1 MQPSV
6 AICETT
12 GTAVDGLVVWF
23 FSASAQTP
31 DTDQQTEFEMSASHS
46 TDAPAATSSTSP
58 SSSAVM
64 QTYGRA
70 DLAFVSGEGCW
81 LITEDGTRYLDC
93 ASGIAVNTLGH
104 SHPGLV
110 AALRDQAGKLWHT
123 SNLYRIPGQERVAT
137 RLAELTGLD
146 QVYFCNSGAEAN
158 ESAVKIARRT
168 MHERG
173 EPERMTILCATG
185 SFHGRTLGMLAA
197 TDKPA
202 NRTGFGP
209 MPDGFEHVAFGNLN
223 ALRDRMG
230 PHVAAVMIEP
240 VQGEGGARD
249 AQDDYLRGVR
259 EAADEFGALVIADE
273 VQCGIGR
280 TGTLFAYETSGIR
293 PDIIA
298 VAKGLGGGFPV
309 GAVIAT
315 EAVGSA
321 MTPGT
326 HGSTFAGNPLA
337 MAVAEVVLDE
347 LGKPGFLED
356 VRRRAGIMRDAL
368 CGVADRHK
376 GAVVELR
383 GRGFLCGV
391 RLADHLA
398 AGDVVA
404 AMRNEHLLTV
414 PAGENTVRFLP
425 PLVISEQEI
434 ARAVEGFELV
444 LGRMVAAQNG

>member
-1 MQPSV
+1 MN
-6 AICETT
+6 
-12 GTAVDGLVVWF
+12 
-23 FSASAQTP
+23 
-31 DTDQQTEFEMSASHS
+31 DQQTNDASMAVS
-46 TDAPAATSSTSP
+46 Q
-58 SSSAVM
+58 SAVM
-64 QTYGRA
+64 KTYGRA
-70 DLAFVSGEGCW
+70 ELAFVSGEGCW
-81 LITEDGTRYLDC
+81 LVTDDGSRYLDC

-110 AALRDQAGKLWHT
+110 AALREQAGKLWHT
-123 SNLYRIPGQERVAT
+123 SNLYRIPGQERVAAK
-137 RLAELTGLD
+137 LAALTGLD

-158 ESAVKIARRT
+158 ESAVKIARRA

-173 EPERMTILCATG
+173 EPDRMTILCATG

-230 PHVAAVMIEP
+230 SHVAAVMIEP

-249 AQDDYLRGVR
+249 AQDEYLAGVR
-259 EAADEFGALVIADE
+259 AAADGFGALVIADE

-309 GAVIAT
+309 GAVIAS
-315 EAVGSA
+315 EAVGNA

-337 MAVAEVVLDE
+337 MAAAEVVLDE
-347 LGKPGFLED
+347 LGAPGFLED
-356 VRRRAGIMRDAL
+356 VRRRAGIMRDSLQA
-368 CGVADRHK
+368 VADRYE

-383 GRGFLCGV
+383 GRGFLCGA
-391 RLADHLA
+391 RLADALP
-398 AGDVVA
+398 AGDAVA
-404 AMRNEHLLTV
+404 AMREENLLTV

-425 PLVISEQEI
+425 PLVISEEEI
-434 ARAVEGFELV
+434 ALAVETFERV
-444 LGRMVAAQNG
+444 LGRMLAAGDG

>member
-1 MQPSV
+1 MNDQHTKNAS
-6 AICETT
+6 
-12 GTAVDGLVVWF
+12 TA
-23 FSASAQTP
+23 AAQ
-31 DTDQQTEFEMSASHS
+31 
-46 TDAPAATSSTSP
+46 
-58 SSSAVM
+58 SAVM
-64 QTYGRA
+64 KTYGRA
-70 DLAFVSGEGCW
+70 ELAFASGEGCW

-123 SNLYRIPGQERVAT
+123 SNLYRIPGQERVAA

-158 ESAVKIARRT
+158 ESAVKIARRA

-173 EPERMTILCATG
+173 EPDRMTILCTTG

-249 AQDDYLRGVR
+249 AQDEYLAGVR
-259 EAADEFGALVIADE
+259 DAADEFGALVIADE
-273 VQCGIGR
+273 VQSGIGR

-309 GAVIAT
+309 GAVIT
-315 EAVGSA
+315 SEAVGNA

-347 LGKPGFLED
+347 LGAPGFLED
-356 VRRRAGIMRDAL
+356 VRRRAGILRDAL
-368 CGVADRHK
+368 QAVADRHE

-391 RLADHLA
+391 RLAEALP
-398 AGDVVA
+398 AGDAVA
-404 AMRNEHLLTV
+404 AMRDEHLLTV
-414 PAGENTVRFLP
+414 PAGENTIRFLP
-425 PLVISEQEI
+425 PLVISEEEI
-434 ARAVEGFELV
+434 ALAVDTFERV
-444 LGRMVAAQNG
+444 LGRMVAAGDG

>member
-1 MQPSV
+1 MN
-6 AICETT
+6 
-12 GTAVDGLVVWF
+12 
-23 FSASAQTP
+23 
-31 DTDQQTEFEMSASHS
+31 DQQTKDASMAGS
-46 TDAPAATSSTSP
+46 Q
-58 SSSAVM
+58 SAVM
-64 QTYGRA
+64 KTYGRA
-70 DLAFVSGEGCW
+70 ELAFASGEGCW
-81 LITEDGTRYLDC
+81 LVTDDGSRYLDC

-110 AALRDQAGKLWHT
+110 AALREQAGKLWHT
-123 SNLYRIPGQERVAT
+123 SNLYRIPGQERVAAK
-137 RLAELTGLD
+137 LAALTGLD

-158 ESAVKIARRT
+158 ESAVKIARRA
-168 MHERG
+168 MHEQG
-173 EPERMTILCATG
+173 EPDRMTILCATG

-249 AQDDYLRGVR
+249 AQDEYLAGVR
-259 EAADEFGALVIADE
+259 AAADEFGALVIADE

-309 GAVIAT
+309 GAVIAS
-315 EAVGSA
+315 EAVGNA

-347 LGKPGFLED
+347 LAVPGFLED
-356 VRRRAGIMRDAL
+356 VRRRAGIMRDSLQA
-368 CGVADRHK
+368 VADRYE

-391 RLADHLA
+391 RLADALP
-398 AGDVVA
+398 AGDAVA
-404 AMRNEHLLTV
+404 AMREENLLTV

-425 PLVISEQEI
+425 PLVISEEEI
-434 ARAVEGFELV
+434 ALAAETFERV
-444 LGRMVAAQNG
+444 LGRMAAAGDG

>member
-1 MQPSV
+1 MN
-6 AICETT
+6 
-12 GTAVDGLVVWF
+12 
-23 FSASAQTP
+23 
-31 DTDQQTEFEMSASHS
+31 DQQTKDASMAGS
-46 TDAPAATSSTSP
+46 Q
-58 SSSAVM
+58 SAVM
-64 QTYGRA
+64 KTYGRA
-70 DLAFVSGEGCW
+70 ELAFASGEGCW
-81 LITEDGTRYLDC
+81 LVTDDGSRYLDC

-110 AALRDQAGKLWHT
+110 AALREQAGKLWHT
-123 SNLYRIPGQERVAT
+123 SNLYRIPGQERVAAK
-137 RLAELTGLD
+137 LAALTGLD

-158 ESAVKIARRT
+158 ESAVKIARRA

-173 EPERMTILCATG
+173 EPDRMTILCATG

-249 AQDDYLRGVR
+249 AQAEYLAGVR
-259 EAADEFGALVIADE
+259 AAADEFGALVIADE

-309 GAVIAT
+309 GAVIAS
-315 EAVGSA
+315 EAVGNA

-347 LGKPGFLED
+347 LGAPGFLED
-356 VRRRAGIMRDAL
+356 VRRRAGIMRDSLQA
-368 CGVADRHK
+368 VADRYE

-391 RLADHLA
+391 RLADALP
-398 AGDVVA
+398 AGDAVA
-404 AMRNEHLLTV
+404 AMREENLLTV

-425 PLVISEQEI
+425 PLVISEEEI
-434 ARAVEGFELV
+434 ALAAETFERV
-444 LGRMVAAQNG
+444 LGRMVAAGDG

>member
-1 MQPSV
+1 M
-6 AICETT
+6 TT
-12 GTAVDGLVVWF
+12 PQA
-23 FSASAQTP
+23 AKTP
-31 DTDQQTEFEMSASHS
+31 T
-46 TDAPAATSSTSP
+46 
-58 SSSAVM
+58 SAVM
-64 QTYGRA
+64 KTYGRA
-70 DLAFVSGEGCW
+70 DLSFVRGEGCW
-81 LITEDGTRYLDC
+81 LITDKGDRYLDC

-104 SHPGLV
+104 SHPGLI

-123 SNLYRIPGQERVAT
+123 SNLYRIPGQERVADK
-137 RLAELTGLD
+137 LVSLTGLD

-158 ESAVKIARRT
+158 ESAVKMARRAAYESGQSDRT
-168 MHERG
+168 
-173 EPERMTILCATG
+173 TILCATG

-209 MPDGFEHVAFGNLN
+209 MPDGFAHVPFGNLN
-223 ALRDRMG
+223 ELRAALG

-259 EAADEFGALVIADE
+259 AAADEFGALVIADE
-273 VQCGIGR
+273 VQSGIGR
-280 TGTLFAYETSGIR
+280 TGTLFAYQTSGIK

-298 VAKGLGGGFPV
+298 MAKGLGGGFPV
-309 GAVIAT
+309 GAVIASA
-315 EAVGSA
+315 AVGNA

-337 MAVAEVVLDE
+337 MAVAEVILDE
-347 LGKPGFLED
+347 VTAPGFLED
-356 VRRRAGIMRDAL
+356 VRRRADIMRGMLAEIAAHFPNL
-368 CGVADRHK
+368 VA
-376 GAVVELR
+376 EIR

-391 RLADHLA
+391 RLDDSLP

-404 AMRNEHLLTV
+404 ALREVKVLSV

-425 PLVISEQEI
+425 PLIISEDEI
-434 ARAVEGFELV
+434 RLAVESFATV
-444 LGRMVAAQNG
+444 LGTMASQQDSH

>member
-1 MQPSV
+1 MK
-6 AICETT
+6 
-12 GTAVDGLVVWF
+12 
-23 FSASAQTP
+23 
-31 DTDQQTEFEMSASHS
+31 
-46 TDAPAATSSTSP
+46 
-58 SSSAVM
+58 
-64 QTYGRA
+64 TYGRA
-70 DLAFVSGEGCW
+70 ELAFASGEGCW
-81 LITEDGTRYLDC
+81 LVTDDGSRHLDC

-110 AALRDQAGKLWHT
+110 AALREQAGKLWHT
-123 SNLYRIPGQERVAT
+123 SNLYRIPGQERVAAK
-137 RLAELTGLD
+137 LAALTGLD

-158 ESAVKIARRT
+158 ESAVKIARRA

-173 EPERMTILCATG
+173 EPDRMTILCATG

-249 AQDDYLRGVR
+249 AQDEYLAGVR
-259 EAADEFGALVIADE
+259 AAADEFGALVIADE

-309 GAVIAT
+309 GAVIAS
-315 EAVGSA
+315 EAVGNA

-347 LGKPGFLED
+347 LGAPGFLED
-356 VRRRAGIMRDAL
+356 VRRRAGIMRDSLQA
-368 CGVADRHK
+368 VADRYE

-391 RLADHLA
+391 RLADALP
-398 AGDVVA
+398 AGDAVA
-404 AMRNEHLLTV
+404 AMREENLLTV

-425 PLVISEQEI
+425 PLVISEEEI
-434 ARAVEGFELV
+434 ALAAETFERV
-444 LGRMVAAQNG
+444 LGRMAAAGDG

>member
-1 MQPSV
+1 M
-6 AICETT
+6 A
-12 GTAVDGLVVWF
+12 
-23 FSASAQTP
+23 ASQ
-31 DTDQQTEFEMSASHS
+31 
-46 TDAPAATSSTSP
+46 
-58 SSSAVM
+58 SAVM
-64 QTYGRA
+64 KTYGRA
-70 DLAFVSGEGCW
+70 ELAFASGEGCW
-81 LITEDGTRYLDC
+81 LVTDDGSRYLDC

-110 AALRDQAGKLWHT
+110 AALREQAGKLWHT
-123 SNLYRIPGQERVAT
+123 SNLYRIPGQERVAAK
-137 RLAELTGLD
+137 LAALTGLD

-158 ESAVKIARRT
+158 ESAVKIARRA

-173 EPERMTILCATG
+173 EPDRMTILCATG

-249 AQDDYLRGVR
+249 AQDEYLAGVR
-259 EAADEFGALVIADE
+259 AAADEFGALVIADE

-309 GAVIAT
+309 GAVIAS
-315 EAVGSA
+315 EAVGNA

-347 LGKPGFLED
+347 LGAPGFLED
-356 VRRRAGIMRDAL
+356 VRRRAGIMRDSLQA
-368 CGVADRHK
+368 VADRYE

-383 GRGFLCGV
+383 GRGFLCGM
-391 RLADHLA
+391 RLADALP
-398 AGDVVA
+398 AGDAVA
-404 AMRNEHLLTV
+404 AMREENLLTV

-425 PLVISEQEI
+425 PLVISEEEI
-434 ARAVEGFELV
+434 ALAAETFERV
-444 LGRMVAAQNG
+444 LGRMAAAGDG

>member
-1 MQPSV
+1 MN
-6 AICETT
+6 
-12 GTAVDGLVVWF
+12 
-23 FSASAQTP
+23 
-31 DTDQQTEFEMSASHS
+31 DQQTKDASMAGS
-46 TDAPAATSSTSP
+46 Q
-58 SSSAVM
+58 SAVM
-64 QTYGRA
+64 KTYGRA
-70 DLAFVSGEGCW
+70 ELAFVSGEGCW
-81 LITEDGTRYLDC
+81 LVTDDGSRYLDC

-110 AALRDQAGKLWHT
+110 AALREQAGKLWHT
-123 SNLYRIPGQERVAT
+123 SNLYRIPGQERVAAK
-137 RLAELTGLD
+137 LAALTGLD

-158 ESAVKIARRT
+158 ESAVKIARRA

-173 EPERMTILCATG
+173 EPKRMTILCATG

-249 AQDDYLRGVR
+249 AQDEYLAGVR
-259 EAADEFGALVIADE
+259 AAADEFGALVIADE

-309 GAVIAT
+309 GAVIAS
-315 EAVGSA
+315 EAVGNA

-347 LGKPGFLED
+347 LGAPGFLED
-356 VRRRAGIMRDAL
+356 VRRRAGIMRDSLQA
-368 CGVADRHK
+368 VADRYE

-383 GRGFLCGV
+383 GRGFLCGM
-391 RLADHLA
+391 RLADALP
-398 AGDVVA
+398 AGDAVA
-404 AMRNEHLLTV
+404 AMREENLLTV

-425 PLVISEQEI
+425 PLVISEEEI
-434 ARAVEGFELV
+434 ALAAETFERV
-444 LGRMVAAQNG
+444 LGRMVAAGDG

>member
-1 MQPSV
+1 MN
-6 AICETT
+6 
-12 GTAVDGLVVWF
+12 
-23 FSASAQTP
+23 
-31 DTDQQTEFEMSASHS
+31 DQQTKDASMAGS
-46 TDAPAATSSTSP
+46 Q
-58 SSSAVM
+58 SAVM
-64 QTYGRA
+64 KTYGRA
-70 DLAFVSGEGCW
+70 ELAFVSGEGCW
-81 LITEDGTRYLDC
+81 LVTDDGSRYLDC

-104 SHPGLV
+104 SHSGLV
-110 AALRDQAGKLWHT
+110 AALREQAGKLWHT
-123 SNLYRIPGQERVAT
+123 SNLYRIPGQERVAAK
-137 RLAELTGLD
+137 LAALTGLD

-158 ESAVKIARRT
+158 ESAVKIARRA

-173 EPERMTILCATG
+173 EPDRMTILCATG

-249 AQDDYLRGVR
+249 AQDEYLAGVR
-259 EAADEFGALVIADE
+259 AAADEFGALVIADE

-309 GAVIAT
+309 GAVIAS
-315 EAVGSA
+315 EAVGNA

-347 LGKPGFLED
+347 LGAPGFLEG
-356 VRRRAGIMRDAL
+356 VRRRASIMRDSLQA
-368 CGVADRHK
+368 VADRYE

-391 RLADHLA
+391 RLADALP
-398 AGDVVA
+398 AGDAVA
-404 AMRNEHLLTV
+404 AMREENLLTV

-425 PLVISEQEI
+425 PLVISEEEI
-434 ARAVEGFELV
+434 ALAAETFERV
-444 LGRMVAAQNG
+444 LGRMVAAGDG

>member
-1 MQPSV
+1 MN
-6 AICETT
+6 
-12 GTAVDGLVVWF
+12 
-23 FSASAQTP
+23 
-31 DTDQQTEFEMSASHS
+31 DQQTKDASMAGS
-46 TDAPAATSSTSP
+46 Q
-58 SSSAVM
+58 SAVM
-64 QTYGRA
+64 KTYGRA
-70 DLAFVSGEGCW
+70 ELAFASGEGCW
-81 LITEDGTRYLDC
+81 LVTDDGSRYLDC

-110 AALRDQAGKLWHT
+110 AALREQAGKLWHT
-123 SNLYRIPGQERVAT
+123 SNLYRIPGQERVAAK
-137 RLAELTGLD
+137 LAALTGLD

-158 ESAVKIARRT
+158 ESAVKIARRA

-173 EPERMTILCATG
+173 EPDRMTILCATG

-230 PHVAAVMIEP
+230 PHVAAVMMEP

-249 AQDDYLRGVR
+249 AQDEYLAGVR
-259 EAADEFGALVIADE
+259 AAADEFGALVIADE

-309 GAVIAT
+309 GAVIAS
-315 EAVGSA
+315 EAVGNA

-347 LGKPGFLED
+347 LGAPGFLED
-356 VRRRAGIMRDAL
+356 VRRRAGIMRDSLQA
-368 CGVADRHK
+368 VADRYE

-391 RLADHLA
+391 RLADALP
-398 AGDVVA
+398 AGDAVA
-404 AMRNEHLLTV
+404 AMREENLLTV

-425 PLVISEQEI
+425 PLVISEEEI
-434 ARAVEGFELV
+434 ALAAETFERV
-444 LGRMVAAQNG
+444 LGRMVAAGDG

>member
-1 MQPSV
+1 MK
-6 AICETT
+6 
-12 GTAVDGLVVWF
+12 
-23 FSASAQTP
+23 
-31 DTDQQTEFEMSASHS
+31 DQQTK
-46 TDAPAATSSTSP
+46 DALMAGSQ
-58 SSSAVM
+58 SAVM
-64 QTYGRA
+64 KTYGRA
-70 DLAFVSGEGCW
+70 ELAFVSGEGCW
-81 LITEDGTRYLDC
+81 LVTDDGSRYLDC

-110 AALRDQAGKLWHT
+110 AALREQAGKLWHT
-123 SNLYRIPGQERVAT
+123 SNLYRIPGQERVAAK
-137 RLAELTGLD
+137 LAALTGLD

-158 ESAVKIARRT
+158 ESAVKIARRA

-173 EPERMTILCATG
+173 EPDRMTILCATG

-249 AQDDYLRGVR
+249 AQDEYLAGVR
-259 EAADEFGALVIADE
+259 AAADEFGALVIADE

-309 GAVIAT
+309 GAVIAS
-315 EAVGSA
+315 EAVGNA

-347 LGKPGFLED
+347 LGAPGFLED
-356 VRRRAGIMRDAL
+356 VRRRAGIMRDKLQA
-368 CGVADRHK
+368 VADRYE

-383 GRGFLCGV
+383 GRGFLCGM
-391 RLADHLA
+391 RLADALP
-398 AGDVVA
+398 AGDAVA
-404 AMRNEHLLTV
+404 AMREENLLTV

-425 PLVISEQEI
+425 PLVISEEEI
-434 ARAVEGFELV
+434 ALAAETFERV
-444 LGRMVAAQNG
+444 LGRMVAAGDG

>member
-1 MQPSV
+1 MN
-6 AICETT
+6 
-12 GTAVDGLVVWF
+12 
-23 FSASAQTP
+23 
-31 DTDQQTEFEMSASHS
+31 DQQTKDASMAGS
-46 TDAPAATSSTSP
+46 Q
-58 SSSAVM
+58 SAVM
-64 QTYGRA
+64 KTYGRA
-70 DLAFVSGEGCW
+70 ELAFASGEGCW
-81 LITEDGTRYLDC
+81 LVTDDGSRHLDC

-110 AALRDQAGKLWHT
+110 AALREQAGKLWHT
-123 SNLYRIPGQERVAT
+123 SNLYRIPGQERVAAK
-137 RLAELTGLD
+137 LAALTGLD

-158 ESAVKIARRT
+158 ESAVKIARRA

-173 EPERMTILCATG
+173 EPDRMTILCATG

-209 MPDGFEHVAFGNLN
+209 MPDGFEHVAFGNLD

-249 AQDDYLRGVR
+249 AQDEYLAGVR
-259 EAADEFGALVIADE
+259 AAADEFGALVIADE

-309 GAVIAT
+309 GAVIAS
-315 EAVGSA
+315 EAVGNA

-347 LGKPGFLED
+347 LGAPGFLED
-356 VRRRAGIMRDAL
+356 VRRRAGIMRDSLQA
-368 CGVADRHK
+368 VADRYE

-391 RLADHLA
+391 RLADALP
-398 AGDVVA
+398 AGDAVA
-404 AMRNEHLLTV
+404 AMREENLLTV

-425 PLVISEQEI
+425 PLVISEEEI
-434 ARAVEGFELV
+434 ALAAETFERV
-444 LGRMVAAQNG
+444 LGRMVAAGDG

>member
-1 MQPSV
+1 MN
-6 AICETT
+6 
-12 GTAVDGLVVWF
+12 
-23 FSASAQTP
+23 
-31 DTDQQTEFEMSASHS
+31 DQQTKDASMAGS
-46 TDAPAATSSTSP
+46 Q
-58 SSSAVM
+58 SAVM
-64 QTYGRA
+64 KTYGRA
-70 DLAFVSGEGCW
+70 ELAFASGEGCW
-81 LITEDGTRYLDC
+81 LVTDDGSRYLDC

-110 AALRDQAGKLWHT
+110 AALREQAGKLWHT
-123 SNLYRIPGQERVAT
+123 SNLYRIPGQERVAAK
-137 RLAELTGLD
+137 LAALTGLD

-158 ESAVKIARRT
+158 ESAVKIARRA

-173 EPERMTILCATG
+173 EPDRMTILCATG

-230 PHVAAVMIEP
+230 PHVAAVMMEP

-249 AQDDYLRGVR
+249 AQDEYLAGVR
-259 EAADEFGALVIADE
+259 SAADEFGALVIADE

-309 GAVIAT
+309 GAVIAS
-315 EAVGSA
+315 EAVGNA

-347 LGKPGFLED
+347 LGAPGFLED
-356 VRRRAGIMRDAL
+356 VRRRAGIMRDSLQA
-368 CGVADRHK
+368 VADRYE

-391 RLADHLA
+391 RLADALP
-398 AGDVVA
+398 AGDAVA
-404 AMRNEHLLTV
+404 AMREENLLTV

-425 PLVISEQEI
+425 PLVISEEEI
-434 ARAVEGFELV
+434 ALAAETFERV
-444 LGRMVAAQNG
+444 LGRMVAAGDG

>member
-1 MQPSV
+1 MKSQPT
-6 AICETT
+6 E
-12 GTAVDGLVVWF
+12 
-23 FSASAQTP
+23 P
-31 DTDQQTEFEMSASHS
+31 DREMSASHP
-46 TDAPAATSSTSP
+46 TDAETATAPSAAATS
-58 SSSAVM
+58 AVM
-64 QTYGRA
+64 KTYGRA
-70 DLAFVSGEGCW
+70 DLAFVRGEGSW

-104 SHPGLV
+104 SHPALV

-123 SNLYRIPGQERVAT
+123 SNLYRIPGQERVAAK
-137 RLAELTGLD
+137 LAALTGLD

-158 ESAVKIARRT
+158 ESAVKIARRA

-173 EPERMTILCATG
+173 EPDRMTILCATG

-223 ALRDRMG
+223 ALRDRLG

-259 EAADEFGALVIADE
+259 EAADEFGALLIADE
-273 VQCGIGR
+273 VQSGIGR
-280 TGTLFAYETSGIR
+280 TGTLFAYQSAGIR

-298 VAKGLGGGFPV
+298 LAKGLGGGFPV
-309 GAVIAT
+309 GAVIASA
-315 EAVGSA
+315 EVGNA

-347 LGKPGFLED
+347 LAAPGFLAD
-356 VRRRAGIMRDAL
+356 VRRRAGIMVAAL
-368 CGVADRHK
+368 RAVAQRHP
-376 GAVVELR
+376 ALVAEVR

-391 RLADHLA
+391 RLAEDVA
-398 AGDVVA
+398 AGEVVA
-404 AMRNEHLLTV
+404 ALREARLLTV

-425 PLVISEQEI
+425 PLNISEEEI
-434 ARAVEGFELV
+434 DLAVSRFENV
-444 LGRMVAAQNG
+444 LAAIDGAGDDRT

>member
-1 MQPSV
+1 MN
-6 AICETT
+6 
-12 GTAVDGLVVWF
+12 
-23 FSASAQTP
+23 
-31 DTDQQTEFEMSASHS
+31 DQQTKDASM
-46 TDAPAATSSTSP
+46 AGLQ
-58 SSSAVM
+58 SAVM
-64 QTYGRA
+64 NTYGRA
-70 DLAFVSGEGCW
+70 ELAFVSGEGCW
-81 LITEDGTRYLDC
+81 LVTDDGSRYLDC

-110 AALRDQAGKLWHT
+110 AALREQAGKLWHT
-123 SNLYRIPGQERVAT
+123 SNLYRIPGQERVAAK
-137 RLAELTGLD
+137 LAALTGLD

-158 ESAVKIARRT
+158 ESAVKIARRA

-173 EPERMTILCATG
+173 EPDRMTILCATG

-249 AQDDYLRGVR
+249 AQDEYLAGVR
-259 EAADEFGALVIADE
+259 AAADEFGALVIADE

-309 GAVIAT
+309 GAVIAS
-315 EAVGSA
+315 EAVGNA

-347 LGKPGFLED
+347 LGAPGFLED
-356 VRRRAGIMRDAL
+356 VRRRAGIMRDSLQA
-368 CGVADRHK
+368 VADRYE

-391 RLADHLA
+391 RLADALP
-398 AGDVVA
+398 AGDAVA
-404 AMRNEHLLTV
+404 AMREENLLTV

-425 PLVISEQEI
+425 PLVISEEEI
-434 ARAVEGFELV
+434 ALAAETFERV
-444 LGRMVAAQNG
+444 LGRMAAAGDG

>member
-1 MQPSV
+1 MTQP
-6 AICETT
+6 
-12 GTAVDGLVVWF
+12 GR
-23 FSASAQTP
+23 P
-31 DTDQQTEFEMSASHS
+31 DLEMSASHS
-46 TDAPAATSSTSP
+46 TDAPTAP
-58 SSSAVM
+58 SSPPPSGSAVM
-64 QTYGRA
+64 RTYGRA
-70 DLAFVSGEGCW
+70 ELAFVRGEGCW

-123 SNLYRIPGQERVAT
+123 SNLYRVPGQERVAA

-158 ESAVKIARRT
+158 ESAVKIARRA

-223 ALRDRMG
+223 ALRDQMG

-259 EAADEFGALVIADE
+259 AAADEFGALVIADE

-315 EAVGSA
+315 QAVGSA

-347 LGKPGFLED
+347 LGTPGFLAD
-356 VRRRAGIMRDAL
+356 VRRRAGILRDAL
-368 CGVADRHK
+368 RAVADRHA
-376 GAVVELR
+376 GAVVEIR

-391 RLADHLA
+391 RLADHLP
-398 AGDVVA
+398 AGDAVA
-404 AMRNEHLLTV
+404 AMRDEHLLTV

-425 PLVISEQEI
+425 PLVISEAEI
-434 ARAVEGFELV
+434 ATAVEGFERV
-444 LGRMVAAQNG
+444 LGRMVAAQDG

>member
-1 MQPSV
+1 MN
-6 AICETT
+6 
-12 GTAVDGLVVWF
+12 
-23 FSASAQTP
+23 
-31 DTDQQTEFEMSASHS
+31 DQQTK
-46 TDAPAATSSTSP
+46 DTSMAGSQ
-58 SSSAVM
+58 SAVM
-64 QTYGRA
+64 KTYGRA
-70 DLAFVSGEGCW
+70 ELAFVSGEGCW
-81 LITEDGTRYLDC
+81 LVTDDGSRYLDC

-110 AALRDQAGKLWHT
+110 AALREQAGKLWHT
-123 SNLYRIPGQERVAT
+123 SNLYRIPGQERVAAK
-137 RLAELTGLD
+137 LAALTGLD

-158 ESAVKIARRT
+158 ESAVKIARRA

-173 EPERMTILCATG
+173 EPDRMTILCATG

-197 TDKPA
+197 TDKPE

-230 PHVAAVMIEP
+230 MHVAAVMIEP

-249 AQDDYLRGVR
+249 AQDEYLAGIRA
-259 EAADEFGALVIADE
+259 AADEFGALVIADE

-309 GAVIAT
+309 GAVIAS
-315 EAVGSA
+315 EAVGNT

-347 LGKPGFLED
+347 LNAPGFLED
-356 VRRRAGIMRDAL
+356 VRRRAGIMRDSLQA
-368 CGVADRHK
+368 VADRYE

-391 RLADHLA
+391 RLADALP
-398 AGDVVA
+398 AGDAVVA
-404 AMRNEHLLTV
+404 MREENLLTV

-425 PLVISEQEI
+425 PLVISEEEI
-434 ARAVEGFELV
+434 ALAAETFEWV
-444 LGRMVAAQNG
+444 LGRMVAAEDG

>member
-1 MQPSV
+1 MN
-6 AICETT
+6 
-12 GTAVDGLVVWF
+12 
-23 FSASAQTP
+23 
-31 DTDQQTEFEMSASHS
+31 DQQTKDASMAGS
-46 TDAPAATSSTSP
+46 Q
-58 SSSAVM
+58 SAVM
-64 QTYGRA
+64 KTYGRA
-70 DLAFVSGEGCW
+70 ELAFVSGEGCW
-81 LITEDGTRYLDC
+81 LVTDDGSRYLDC

-110 AALRDQAGKLWHT
+110 AALREQAGKLWHT
-123 SNLYRIPGQERVAT
+123 SNLYRIPGQERVAAK
-137 RLAELTGLD
+137 LAALTGLD

-158 ESAVKIARRT
+158 ESAVKIARRA

-173 EPERMTILCATG
+173 EPDRMTILCATG

-249 AQDDYLRGVR
+249 AQDEYLAGVR
-259 EAADEFGALVIADE
+259 AAADEFGALVIADE

-309 GAVIAT
+309 GAVIAS
-315 EAVGSA
+315 EAVGNA

-347 LGKPGFLED
+347 LGAPGFLED
-356 VRRRAGIMRDAL
+356 VRRRAGIMRDSLQA
-368 CGVADRHK
+368 VADRYE

-391 RLADHLA
+391 RLADALP
-398 AGDVVA
+398 AGDAVA
-404 AMRNEHLLTV
+404 AMREENLLTV

-425 PLVISEQEI
+425 PLVISEEEI
-434 ARAVEGFELV
+434 ALAAETFERV
-444 LGRMVAAQNG
+444 LGRMVGAGDG

>member
-1 MQPSV
+1 MN
-6 AICETT
+6 
-12 GTAVDGLVVWF
+12 
-23 FSASAQTP
+23 
-31 DTDQQTEFEMSASHS
+31 DQQTKDASMAGS
-46 TDAPAATSSTSP
+46 Q
-58 SSSAVM
+58 SAVM
-64 QTYGRA
+64 KTYGRA
-70 DLAFVSGEGCW
+70 ELAFVSGDGCW
-81 LITEDGTRYLDC
+81 LVTDDGSRYLDC

-110 AALRDQAGKLWHT
+110 AALREQAGKLWHT
-123 SNLYRIPGQERVAT
+123 SNLYRIPGQERVAAK
-137 RLAELTGLD
+137 LAALTGLD

-158 ESAVKIARRT
+158 ESAVKIARRA

-173 EPERMTILCATG
+173 EPDRMTILCATG

-230 PHVAAVMIEP
+230 PHVAAVMMEP

-249 AQDDYLRGVR
+249 AQDEYLAGVR
-259 EAADEFGALVIADE
+259 AAADEFGALVIADE

-309 GAVIAT
+309 GAVIAS
-315 EAVGSA
+315 EAVGNA

-347 LGKPGFLED
+347 LGAPGFLED
-356 VRRRAGIMRDAL
+356 VRRRAGIMRDSLQA
-368 CGVADRHK
+368 VADRYE

-383 GRGFLCGV
+383 GRGFLCGM
-391 RLADHLA
+391 RLADALP
-398 AGDVVA
+398 AGDAVA
-404 AMRNEHLLTV
+404 AMREENLLTV

-425 PLVISEQEI
+425 PLVISEEEI
-434 ARAVEGFELV
+434 ALAAEIFERV
-444 LGRMVAAQNG
+444 LGRMVAAGDE

>member
-1 MQPSV
+1 MN
-6 AICETT
+6 
-12 GTAVDGLVVWF
+12 
-23 FSASAQTP
+23 
-31 DTDQQTEFEMSASHS
+31 DQQTKDASM
-46 TDAPAATSSTSP
+46 AASQ
-58 SSSAVM
+58 SAVM
-64 QTYGRA
+64 KTYARA
-70 DLAFVSGEGCW
+70 ELAFVSGEGCW
-81 LITEDGTRYLDC
+81 LVTDDGSRHLDC

-110 AALRDQAGKLWHT
+110 AALREQAGKLWHT
-123 SNLYRIPGQERVAT
+123 SNLYRIPGQERVAAK
-137 RLAELTGLD
+137 LAALTGLD

-158 ESAVKIARRT
+158 ESAVKIARRA

-173 EPERMTILCATG
+173 EPDRMTILCATG

-249 AQDDYLRGVR
+249 AQDEYLAGVR
-259 EAADEFGALVIADE
+259 AAADEFGALVIADE

-309 GAVIAT
+309 GAVIAS
-315 EAVGSA
+315 EAVGNA

-347 LGKPGFLED
+347 LGAPGFLED
-356 VRRRAGIMRDAL
+356 VRRRAGIMRDSLQA
-368 CGVADRHK
+368 VADRYE

-391 RLADHLA
+391 RLADALP
-398 AGDVVA
+398 AGDAVA
-404 AMRNEHLLTV
+404 AMREENLLTV

-425 PLVISEQEI
+425 PLVISEEEI
-434 ARAVEGFELV
+434 ALAAETFERV
-444 LGRMVAAQNG
+444 LGRMVAAGDG

>member
-1 MQPSV
+1 MN
-6 AICETT
+6 
-12 GTAVDGLVVWF
+12 
-23 FSASAQTP
+23 
-31 DTDQQTEFEMSASHS
+31 DQQTKDASM
-46 TDAPAATSSTSP
+46 AASQ
-58 SSSAVM
+58 SAVM
-64 QTYGRA
+64 KTYGRA
-70 DLAFVSGEGCW
+70 ELAFASGEGCW
-81 LITEDGTRYLDC
+81 LVTDDGSRYLDC

-110 AALRDQAGKLWHT
+110 AALREQAGKLWHT
-123 SNLYRIPGQERVAT
+123 SNLYRIPGQERVAAK
-137 RLAELTGLD
+137 LAALTGLD

-158 ESAVKIARRT
+158 ESAVKIARRA

-173 EPERMTILCATG
+173 EPDRMTILCATG

-249 AQDDYLRGVR
+249 AQDEYLAGVR
-259 EAADEFGALVIADE
+259 AAADEFGALVIADE

-309 GAVIAT
+309 GAVIAS
-315 EAVGSA
+315 EAVGNA

-347 LGKPGFLED
+347 LGAPGFLED
-356 VRRRAGIMRDAL
+356 VRRRAGIMRDSLQA
-368 CGVADRHK
+368 VADRYE

-391 RLADHLA
+391 RLADALP
-398 AGDVVA
+398 AGDAVA
-404 AMRNEHLLTV
+404 AMREEKLLTV

-425 PLVISEQEI
+425 PLVISEEEI
-434 ARAVEGFELV
+434 ALAAETFERV
-444 LGRMVAAQNG
+444 LGRMVAAGDG

>member
-1 MQPSV
+1 
-6 AICETT
+6 
-12 GTAVDGLVVWF
+12 
-23 FSASAQTP
+23 
-31 DTDQQTEFEMSASHS
+31 MSASHP
-46 TDAPAATSSTSP
+46 TDAPMADAPSPAAD
-58 SSSAVM
+58 SAVM
-64 QTYGRA
+64 KTYGRA
-70 DLAFVSGEGCW
+70 ELAFVEGEGSW
-81 LITEDGTRYLDC
+81 LITEDGDRYLDC

-104 SHPGLV
+104 SHPALV
-110 AALRDQAGKLWHT
+110 AALREQAGKLWHT
-123 SNLYRIPGQERVAT
+123 SNLYRIPGQERVAAK
-137 RLAELTGLD
+137 LAEATGLA

-158 ESAVKIARRT
+158 ESAVKIARRAA
-168 MHERG
+168 HERG
-173 EPERMTILCATG
+173 ETDRMTILCATG

-209 MPDGFEHVAFGNLN
+209 MPEGFEHVPFGNLN
-223 ALRDRMG
+223 ALRDQLG
-230 PHVAAVMIEP
+230 PHVAAIMIEP

-273 VQCGIGR
+273 VQSGIGR
-280 TGTLFAYETSGIR
+280 TGTLFAYQTAGIQ

-309 GAVIAT
+309 GAVIAST
-315 EAVGSA
+315 EVGNA

-347 LGKPGFLED
+347 LAAPGFLAD
-356 VRRRAGIMRDAL
+356 VRRRADLMTGAL
-368 CGVADRHK
+368 NAVAARHAGK
-376 GAVVELR
+376 IVEVR

-391 RLADHLA
+391 RLADGVE

-404 AMRNEHLLTV
+404 ALRDAMLLTA
-414 PAGENTVRFLP
+414 PAAENTVRFLP
-425 PLVISEQEI
+425 PLTISEEEI
-434 ARAVEGFELV
+434 GLAVSRFDEVLAGFGNDSAED
-444 LGRMVAAQNG
+444 NS

>member
-1 MQPSV
+1 MN
-6 AICETT
+6 
-12 GTAVDGLVVWF
+12 
-23 FSASAQTP
+23 
-31 DTDQQTEFEMSASHS
+31 DQQTKDASMAGS
-46 TDAPAATSSTSP
+46 Q
-58 SSSAVM
+58 SAVM
-64 QTYGRA
+64 KTYGRA
-70 DLAFVSGEGCW
+70 ELAFVSGEGCW
-81 LITEDGTRYLDC
+81 LVTDDGSRYLDC

-110 AALRDQAGKLWHT
+110 AALREQAGKLWHT
-123 SNLYRIPGQERVAT
+123 SNLYRIPGQERVAAK
-137 RLAELTGLD
+137 LAALTGLD

-158 ESAVKIARRT
+158 ESAVKIARRA

-173 EPERMTILCATG
+173 EPDRMTILCATG

-249 AQDDYLRGVR
+249 AQDEYLAGVR
-259 EAADEFGALVIADE
+259 AAADEFGALVIADE

-309 GAVIAT
+309 GAVIVS
-315 EAVGSA
+315 EAVGNA

-347 LGKPGFLED
+347 LGAPGFLED
-356 VRRRAGIMRDAL
+356 VRRRAGIMRDSLQA
-368 CGVADRHK
+368 VADRYE

-391 RLADHLA
+391 RLADALP
-398 AGDVVA
+398 AGDAVT
-404 AMRNEHLLTV
+404 AMREENLLTV

-425 PLVISEQEI
+425 PLVISEEEI
-434 ARAVEGFELV
+434 ALAAETFERV
-444 LGRMVAAQNG
+444 LGRMVAAGDG

>member
-1 MQPSV
+1 MN
-6 AICETT
+6 
-12 GTAVDGLVVWF
+12 
-23 FSASAQTP
+23 
-31 DTDQQTEFEMSASHS
+31 DQQTKDASMAGS
-46 TDAPAATSSTSP
+46 Q
-58 SSSAVM
+58 SAVM
-64 QTYGRA
+64 KTYGRA
-70 DLAFVSGEGCW
+70 ELAFLSGDGCW
-81 LITEDGTRYLDC
+81 LVTDDGSRYLDC

-110 AALRDQAGKLWHT
+110 AALREQAGKLWHT
-123 SNLYRIPGQERVAT
+123 SNLYRIPGQERVAAK
-137 RLAELTGLD
+137 LAALTGLD

-158 ESAVKIARRT
+158 ESAVKIARRA

-173 EPERMTILCATG
+173 EPDRMTILCATG

-249 AQDDYLRGVR
+249 AQDEYLAGVR
-259 EAADEFGALVIADE
+259 AAADEFGALVIADE

-309 GAVIAT
+309 GAVIAS
-315 EAVGSA
+315 EAVGNA

-347 LGKPGFLED
+347 LGAPGFLED
-356 VRRRAGIMRDAL
+356 VRRRAGIMRDSLQA
-368 CGVADRHK
+368 VADRYE

-391 RLADHLA
+391 RLADALP
-398 AGDVVA
+398 AGDAVA
-404 AMRNEHLLTV
+404 AMREENLLTV

-425 PLVISEQEI
+425 PLVISEEEI
-434 ARAVEGFELV
+434 ALAAETFERV
-444 LGRMVAAQNG
+444 LGRMVAAGDG

>member
-1 MQPSV
+1 MN
-6 AICETT
+6 
-12 GTAVDGLVVWF
+12 
-23 FSASAQTP
+23 
-31 DTDQQTEFEMSASHS
+31 DQQTKDASMAGS
-46 TDAPAATSSTSP
+46 Q
-58 SSSAVM
+58 SAVM
-64 QTYGRA
+64 KTYGRA
-70 DLAFVSGEGCW
+70 ELAFVSGDGCW
-81 LITEDGTRYLDC
+81 LVTDDGSRYLDC

-110 AALRDQAGKLWHT
+110 AALREQAGKLWHT
-123 SNLYRIPGQERVAT
+123 SNLYRIPGQERVAAK
-137 RLAELTGLD
+137 LAALTGLD

-158 ESAVKIARRT
+158 ESAVKIARRA

-173 EPERMTILCATG
+173 EPDRMTILCATG

-249 AQDDYLRGVR
+249 AQDEYLAGVR
-259 EAADEFGALVIADE
+259 AAADEFGALVIADE

-309 GAVIAT
+309 GAVIAS
-315 EAVGSA
+315 EAVGNA

-347 LGKPGFLED
+347 LGAPGFLED
-356 VRRRAGIMRDAL
+356 VRRRAGIMRDSLQA
-368 CGVADRHK
+368 VADRYE

-383 GRGFLCGV
+383 GRGFLCGM
-391 RLADHLA
+391 RLADALP
-398 AGDVVA
+398 AGDAVA
-404 AMRNEHLLTV
+404 AMREENLLTV

-425 PLVISEQEI
+425 PLVISEEEI
-434 ARAVEGFELV
+434 ALAAETFERV
-444 LGRMVAAQNG
+444 LGRMVAAGNR

>member
-1 MQPSV
+1 MN
-6 AICETT
+6 
-12 GTAVDGLVVWF
+12 
-23 FSASAQTP
+23 
-31 DTDQQTEFEMSASHS
+31 DQQTKDASMVAS
-46 TDAPAATSSTSP
+46 Q
-58 SSSAVM
+58 SAVM
-64 QTYGRA
+64 KTYGRA
-70 DLAFVSGEGCW
+70 ELAFVSGEGCW
-81 LITEDGTRYLDC
+81 LVTDDGSRYLDC

-104 SHPGLV
+104 SHPALV
-110 AALRDQAGKLWHT
+110 AALREQAGKLWHT
-123 SNLYRIPGQERVAT
+123 SNLYRIPGQERVAAK
-137 RLAELTGLD
+137 LAALTGLD

-158 ESAVKIARRT
+158 ESAVKIARRA

-173 EPERMTILCATG
+173 EPDRMTILCTTG

-249 AQDDYLRGVR
+249 AQDEYLAGVR
-259 EAADEFGALVIADE
+259 AAADEFGALVIADE

-309 GAVIAT
+309 GAVIAS
-315 EAVGSA
+315 EAVGNA

-347 LGKPGFLED
+347 LGAPGFLED
-356 VRRRAGIMRDAL
+356 VRRRAGIMRDSLQA
-368 CGVADRHK
+368 VADRYE
-376 GAVVELR
+376 GVVVELR

-391 RLADHLA
+391 RLADALP
-398 AGDVVA
+398 AGDAVG
-404 AMRNEHLLTV
+404 AMRAENLLTV

-425 PLVISEQEI
+425 PLVISEEEI
-434 ARAVEGFELV
+434 ALAAETFERV
-444 LGRMVAAQNG
+444 LGRMFAAGNR

>member
-1 MQPSV
+1 MN
-6 AICETT
+6 
-12 GTAVDGLVVWF
+12 
-23 FSASAQTP
+23 
-31 DTDQQTEFEMSASHS
+31 DQQTKDASMAGS
-46 TDAPAATSSTSP
+46 Q
-58 SSSAVM
+58 SAVM
-64 QTYGRA
+64 KTYGRA
-70 DLAFVSGEGCW
+70 ELAFVSGEGCW
-81 LITEDGTRYLDC
+81 LFTDDGSRYLDC

-110 AALRDQAGKLWHT
+110 AALREQAGKLWHT
-123 SNLYRIPGQERVAT
+123 SNLYRIPGQERVAAK
-137 RLAELTGLD
+137 LAALTGLD

-158 ESAVKIARRT
+158 ESAVKIARRA

-173 EPERMTILCATG
+173 EPDRMTILCATG

-209 MPDGFEHVAFGNLN
+209 MPEGFEHVAFGNLN
-223 ALRDRMG
+223 ALRDRLG
-230 PHVAAVMIEP
+230 SHVAAVMIEP

-249 AQDDYLRGVR
+249 AQDEYLAGVR
-259 EAADEFGALVIADE
+259 AAADEFGALVIADE

-309 GAVIAT
+309 GAVIAS
-315 EAVGSA
+315 EAVGNA

-347 LGKPGFLED
+347 LGAPGFLED
-356 VRRRAGIMRDAL
+356 VRRRAGIMRDSLQA
-368 CGVADRHK
+368 VADRYE

-391 RLADHLA
+391 RLADALP
-398 AGDVVA
+398 AGDAVA
-404 AMRNEHLLTV
+404 AMREENLLTV

-425 PLVISEQEI
+425 PLVISEEEI
-434 ARAVEGFELV
+434 ALAAETFERV
-444 LGRMVAAQNG
+444 LGRMVAAEDG

>member
-1 MQPSV
+1 MN
-6 AICETT
+6 
-12 GTAVDGLVVWF
+12 
-23 FSASAQTP
+23 
-31 DTDQQTEFEMSASHS
+31 DQQTKDASMAGS
-46 TDAPAATSSTSP
+46 Q
-58 SSSAVM
+58 SAVM
-64 QTYGRA
+64 KTYGRA
-70 DLAFVSGEGCW
+70 ELAFASGEGCW
-81 LITEDGTRYLDC
+81 LVTDDGSRHLDC

-110 AALRDQAGKLWHT
+110 AALREQAGKLWHT
-123 SNLYRIPGQERVAT
+123 SNLYRIPGQERVAAK
-137 RLAELTGLD
+137 LAALTGLD

-158 ESAVKIARRT
+158 ESAVKIARLA

-173 EPERMTILCATG
+173 EPDRMTILCATG

-230 PHVAAVMIEP
+230 PHVAAVMMEP

-249 AQDDYLRGVR
+249 AQDEYLAGVR
-259 EAADEFGALVIADE
+259 AAADEFGALVIADE

-309 GAVIAT
+309 GAVIAS
-315 EAVGSA
+315 EAVGNA

-347 LGKPGFLED
+347 LGAPGFLED
-356 VRRRAGIMRDAL
+356 VRRRAGIMRDSLQA
-368 CGVADRHK
+368 VADRYE

-391 RLADHLA
+391 RLADALP
-398 AGDVVA
+398 AGDAVA
-404 AMRNEHLLTV
+404 AMREENLLTV

-425 PLVISEQEI
+425 PLVISEEEI
-434 ARAVEGFELV
+434 ALAAETFERV
-444 LGRMVAAQNG
+444 LGRMVAAGDG

>member
-1 MQPSV
+1 MTQPSR
-6 AICETT
+6 
-12 GTAVDGLVVWF
+12 
-23 FSASAQTP
+23 P
-31 DTDQQTEFEMSASHS
+31 DLEMSASNS
-46 TDAPAATSSTSP
+46 TDAPTAP
-58 SSSAVM
+58 SCPPPSGSAVM
-64 QTYGRA
+64 RTYGRA
-70 DLAFVSGEGCW
+70 ELAFVRGEGCW

-104 SHPGLV
+104 SHPGLI

-123 SNLYRIPGQERVAT
+123 SNLYRVPGQERVAA

-158 ESAVKIARRT
+158 ESAVKIARRA

-173 EPERMTILCATG
+173 EPKRMTILCATG

-223 ALRDRMG
+223 ALRDQIG

-259 EAADEFGALVIADE
+259 AAADEFGALVIADE

-315 EAVGSA
+315 QAVGSA

-347 LGKPGFLED
+347 LGTPGFLAD
-356 VRRRAGIMRDAL
+356 VRRRASILRDAL
-368 CGVADRHK
+368 RAVADRHA
-376 GAVVELR
+376 GAVVEIR

-391 RLADHLA
+391 RLADHLP
-398 AGDVVA
+398 AGDAVA
-404 AMRNEHLLTV
+404 AMRDEHLLTV

-425 PLVISEQEI
+425 PLVISEAEI
-434 ARAVEGFELV
+434 ATAVEGFERV
-444 LGRMVAAQNG
+444 LGRMVAAQDG